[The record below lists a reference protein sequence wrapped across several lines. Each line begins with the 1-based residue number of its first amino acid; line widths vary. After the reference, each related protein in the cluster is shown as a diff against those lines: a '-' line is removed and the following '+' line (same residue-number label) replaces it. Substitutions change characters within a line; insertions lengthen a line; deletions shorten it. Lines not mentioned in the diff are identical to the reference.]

1 VPNVDRLTVPASD
14 DDVRGLAALLL
25 DAVASG
31 AAVSFMDDLTQ
42 ANAEIWWRNAI
53 ASASPRA
60 IFLVARDADGI
71 VGSVQVQP
79 AWAPNQPDRGDL
91 VKLLVHRRA
100 RRAGLGTQLM
110 ARIEE
115 EARNTGYRMLTL
127 DCKAGGPVEDLYRR
141 LGWTY
146 VGTIPRYALD
156 PDGTPHGASIFYKE
170 LA

>member
-1 VPNVDRLTVPASD
+1 VDRLTVPASD